1 MLSDPFEQWTPEDWQ
16 EYAHAVA
23 EILAGHAHEEQT
35 RLAAIEAK
43 MEQQAI
49 NRQKASLCTCERVQ
63 ITADRWE
70 LWHVIGCPVHGTFAR
85 LNDPC

>member
-1 MLSDPFEQWTPEDWQ
+1 MLSYPTEQWTPDDWQ

-23 EILAGHAHEEQT
+23 EILAGHAHEEQE

-49 NRQKASLCTCERVQ
+49 NRQKAGLCTCERVQ

-70 LWHVIGCPVHGTFAR
+70 LWHVIGCPVHGSFAG
-85 LNDPC
+85 LNKP